1 MKTTYFAHDAP
12 IDTLRE
18 IPEARFSCLGRRNL
32 RIEEFEMLNLEPNTI
47 ITISLSLV
55 GGKGGF
61 GSLLR
66 AIGSQISKTTDQQ
79 SKRYLDGRRIRNVN
93 QEKTVEEQRKRKIE
107 KDKEDEIEREARK
120 KKKLENAKNTVEG
133 RHGGKHYFEDEE
145 YIKSKKVTTETTI
158 ESTQKAAQLKLIQ
171 EAAEKKRL
179 EEEERI
185 RQQKRD
191 ENGGESSDESGSD
204 LEDEFMPKK
213 TPVITGPNLSNR
225 TVTSNAKTSRHN
237 NVMWSHMCGKNMDQA
252 KPVEIVKY
260 EDVNLDDFES
270 IEKLEELG
278 SERLCELL
286 MLRGLKTGGS
296 VNERADRLLKVKGL
310 DQADYPIE
318 LCASR

>member
-1 MKTTYFAHDAP
+1 MKATYFAHDVP
-12 IDTLRE
+12 IDILRDV
-18 IPEARFSCLGRRNL
+18 PEAKIYLGRRNL
-32 RIEEFEMLNLEPNTI
+32 NLDEIDNLEPNTVV
-47 ITISLSLV
+47 TISVTLA

-93 QEKTVEEQRKRKIE
+93 QEKTIEEQRKRKIE

-133 RHGGKHYFEDEE
+133 RHGGKHYFEDED
-145 YIKSKKVTTETTI
+145 YIKSKKETTETTI
-158 ESTQKAAQLKLIQ
+158 ESTQKAAQARLIQ

-179 EEEERI
+179 EEEERLREEK
-185 RQQKRD
+185 RQA
-191 ENGGESSDESGSD
+191 NGGESSDESGSD

-225 TVTSNAKTSRHN
+225 TVTSNAKTARHN
-237 NVMWSHMCGKNMDQA
+237 SVMWSHMCGKNIDQA
-252 KPVEIVKY
+252 KPVEIIKY
-260 EDVNLDDFES
+260 EDINLDDFET

-296 VNERADRLLKVKGL
+296 TNERADRLLKVKGL
-310 DQADYPIE
+310 ERAEYPAE
-318 LCASR
+318 LCAPR

>member
-1 MKTTYFAHDAP
+1 MKTTYFAHDVP
-12 IDTLRE
+12 TDILRE
-18 IPEARFSCLGRRNL
+18 IPSARFSCPGRRNL
-32 RIEEFEMLNLEPNTI
+32 SIEEFDHLEPNTV
-47 ITISLSLV
+47 ITINLKLA

-120 KKKLENAKNTVEG
+120 KQKLENAKNTVEG
-133 RHGGKHYFEDEE
+133 RHGGKHYFEDED
-145 YIKSKKVTTETTI
+145 YIKSKKLTTETTI
-158 ESTQKAAQLKLIQ
+158 ESTQKAAQLRIIQ
-171 EAAEKKRL
+171 EAAEKKRR
-179 EEEERI
+179 EDEERI
-185 RQQKRD
+185 LQEKRD
-191 ENGGESSDESGSD
+191 ANGGESSDESGSD

-213 TPVITGPNLSNR
+213 TPVITGPNLANR
-225 TVTSNAKTSRHN
+225 TVTSNAKTARHN

-252 KPVEIVKY
+252 KPVEIIKY
-260 EDVNLDDFES
+260 EDINLEDFES
-270 IEKLEELG
+270 IDKLEELG

-296 VNERADRLLKVKGL
+296 AHERADRLLKVKGL
-310 DQADYPIE
+310 DRAEYPTE